1 MLEIASFAHM
11 QKKKKLINFCCSSNT
26 FIGAQY
32 ALFVRNLPSLRGLE
46 GIQKLSN
53 DISTEGNRSAR
64 FVGIV
69 YGSKMTKG

>member
-1 MLEIASFAHM
+1 MCF
-11 QKKKKLINFCCSSNT
+11 NT
-26 FIGAQY
+26 SVEAQY
-32 ALFVRNLPSLRGLE
+32 TLFVRNLLSLRGFE

-69 YGSKMTKG
+69 YGTKMTKG